1 MVYTNEEHNFYSKE
15 NNMLNYSDVKNYWT
29 KFYADAFEDA
39 KSFWKNYADSVE
51 KFYKK

>member
-1 MVYTNEEHNFYSKE
+1 MEIT
-15 NNMLNYSDVKNYWT
+15 MLNYSDIKNYFT